1 MIELPRPTLDLS
13 QPRIKIL
20 GIGNAGSNA
29 LDRIVLDG
37 ASGMD
42 LIAINTDAQVLT
54 ASVAPRKLHIGQTV
68 TRGLGAGGDPDLGRT
83 AVEDGIT
90 EIHANLVDANIVVL
104 VVGLGGGT
112 GSGAAPAIARV
123 AREHGAMVVVVA
135 TLPFGFEGKRRLA
148 QAEEA
153 LAALREA
160 SDVLLC
166 YENDR
171 MGEAVAPNAPIQ
183 EAFAITDR
191 IISESVRAMAGF
203 AGRKGLVHTSFD
215 ELVTAFRG
223 GDVRCYFGCGA
234 ASGDNRAHEAL
245 ELAFKNPLL
254 NRSRL
259 KEDADNVVISICG
272 GPDLTL
278 NEVQILME
286 EFQRHVREQT
296 HVFFGA
302 TIDPALTGKLTVS
315 ILASVDVAPPA
326 NSTPQAPSFTKTL
339 SARISTPE
347 PTYESEPEQEP
358 VAIEEAEDVQY
369 EETTAE
375 VEVAPVESTLEHEH
389 EPEPASESGAV
400 PPFRPRPVISTV
412 RSTVPPSRQPL
423 PSRVPRPTRETRAE
437 QMQLEQ
443 INRGRFEKSE
453 PTIIDG
459 QDLDVPTFLRRSLK

>member
-1 MIELPRPTLDLS
+1 MIELPRPPLDLT

-153 LAALREA
+153 LSALRGT

-191 IISESVRAMAGF
+191 IISESVRAMAAF

-259 KEDADNVVISICG
+259 KEDADSVVISISG

-286 EFQRHVREQT
+286 EFQRHVREET

-302 TIDPALTGKLTVS
+302 TIDPALTGKLSVS
-315 ILASVDVAPPA
+315 ILVSVDVAPAA
-326 NSTPQAPSFTKTL
+326 NSTPQAPAFTKTL

-347 PTYESEPEQEP
+347 PMHEPEPEP
-358 VAIEEAEDVQY
+358 VAMEEAEEVQY
-369 EETTAE
+369 EEPTTE
-375 VEVAPVESTLEHEH
+375 EEVAPVESTLEQEH
-389 EPEPASESGAV
+389 EPEPTAESGAV
-400 PPFRPRPVISTV
+400 PPLRPRPVISTV
-412 RSTVPPSRQPL
+412 RSTMPPSRPPL
-423 PSRVPRPTRETRAE
+423 PSRVPRPTRESRAE

>member
-1 MIELPRPTLDLS
+1 
-13 QPRIKIL
+13 
-20 GIGNAGSNA
+20 
-29 LDRIVLDG
+29 
-37 ASGMD
+37 
-42 LIAINTDAQVLT
+42 
-54 ASVAPRKLHIGQTV
+54 
-68 TRGLGAGGDPDLGRT
+68 LGRT

-112 GSGAAPAIARV
+112 GSGAAPIIARV
-123 AREHGAMVVVVA
+123 AREHGAMVAVVA
-135 TLPFGFEGKRRLA
+135 TLPFAFEGKRRLA

-153 LAALREA
+153 LAALRET

-183 EAFAITDR
+183 EAFALTDR
-191 IISESVRAMAGF
+191 IISESVRAMAAF

-223 GDVRCYFGCGA
+223 GDVRCYFGCGS
-234 ASGDNRAHEAL
+234 ASGENRAHEAL

-302 TIDPALTGKLTVS
+302 TIDHALSGTLSVS

-326 NSTPQAPSFTKTL
+326 NSAPQAFPATKTL
-339 SARISTPE
+339 HARISTPE
-347 PTYESEPEQEP
+347 PTPEPEPEPVAVEEAEEVQYHEEVAEEEVAPAESVEGQEQEP
-358 VAIEEAEDVQY
+358 A
-369 EETTAE
+369 
-375 VEVAPVESTLEHEH
+375 
-389 EPEPASESGAV
+389 PEPAAV
-400 PPFRPRPVISTV
+400 PPLRPRPVMSTV
-412 RSTVPPSRQPL
+412 RSAVPPSRAPL
-423 PSRVPRPTRETRAE
+423 PSRIPRPTREARPE
-437 QMQLEQ
+437 QAQAEQ

-453 PTIIDG
+453 PTIVDG